1 MENYNP
7 FFNILPS
14 IDLHGFYRDMVKAVL
29 YEFIDD
35 NYKLGNK
42 KIIVIHGKGT
52 GVIKNEVHR
61 LLNINKKVNTYYLD
75 AFNIGETIIELK

>member
-1 MENYNP
+1 MNNYNP

-14 IDLHGFYRDMVKAVL
+14 IDLHGYNRDMVKAVL

-52 GVIKNEVHR
+52 GVVKNEVHR
-61 LLNINKKVNTYYLD
+61 LLNKNKKVNTYYLD
-75 AFNIGETIIELK
+75 TFNIGETIIELK

>member
-14 IDLHGFYRDMVKAVL
+14 IDLHGFNRDMVKVVL

>member
-14 IDLHGFYRDMVKAVL
+14 IDLHGYNRDMVKAVL

-52 GVIKNEVHR
+52 GVVKNEVHR
-61 LLNINKKVNTYYLD
+61 LLNKNKKVNTYYLD
-75 AFNIGETIIELK
+75 TFNIGETIIELK

>member
-14 IDLHGFYRDMVKAVL
+14 IDLHGFNRDMVKAVL

>member
-14 IDLHGFYRDMVKAVL
+14 IDLHGFNRDMVKAVL

-52 GVIKNEVHR
+52 GIVKNEVHR
-61 LLNINKKVNTYYLD
+61 LLNVNKKVDVYYLD

>member
-1 MENYNP
+1 MDNYNP

-14 IDLHGFYRDMVKAVL
+14 IDLHGYNRDMVKAVL
-29 YEFIDD
+29 CEFIDD

-52 GVIKNEVHR
+52 GVVKNEVHR
-61 LLNINKKVNTYYLD
+61 LLNKNKKVNTYYLD
-75 AFNIGETIIELK
+75 TFNIGETIIELK

>member
-1 MENYNP
+1 MDNYNP

-14 IDLHGFYRDMVKAVL
+14 IDLHGYNRDMVKAVL

-52 GVIKNEVHR
+52 GVVKNEVHR
-61 LLNINKKVNTYYLD
+61 LLNKNKKVNTYYLD
-75 AFNIGETIIELK
+75 TFNIGETIIELK